1 MNEFI
6 PLHGPTCNSHK
17 VIQAWR
23 GRQLVR
29 ASQAMDLVSGLGAI
43 FSHIGGRFDR
53 IEAAFGPSWAIVGVL
68 LSHLGATSGQLEPPR
83 GHLGAILGLPC
94 AILGHLGSRS
104 GQLGLPRR
112 HFGACSSPLGVTLSH
127 PGAILSNLA
136 TPKSES
142 AGYAAMFWA
151 FGAAS
156 SSSKWGKLGAQNP
169 SASSGTAPGTVRC
182 HSAPV

>member
-1 MNEFI
+1 M
-6 PLHGPTCNSHK
+6 
-17 VIQAWR
+17 
-23 GRQLVR
+23 R
-29 ASQAMDLVSGLGAI
+29 ASQAMDSVSGLGAV
-43 FSHIGGRFDR
+43 FSHIGVRFDR
-53 IEAAFGPSWAIVGVL
+53 AEAAFGQSWAIVGGVIL
-68 LSHLGATSGQLEPPR
+68 GHLGANSGQLEPPR

-94 AILGHLGSRS
+94 AILWHLGNRS

-112 HFGACSSPLGVTLSH
+112 HFGACSSHFGVTLSH

-151 FGAAS
+151 FGAAL

-169 SASSGTAPGTVRC
+169 SASSGLASGTVPC
-182 HSAPV
+182 H